1 MTMVKANERVDIT
14 FIIMSWRIC
23 KIFAVW
29 VAFMEAILS
38 FLNFK
43 PDDILLAFSK
53 SEVFNKTGN
62 DLTDI
67 CLCLN

>member
-29 VAFMEAILS
+29 VVFMEAILS

-43 PDDILLAFSK
+43 PDDIFLAFSK
-53 SEVFNKTGN
+53 SEVFNKTGS
-62 DLTDI
+62 DPTDI

>member
-14 FIIMSWRIC
+14 FIIMSWRIY
-23 KIFAVW
+23 KIFVVW
-29 VAFMEAILS
+29 VVFMEAILS
-38 FLNFK
+38 CLNFK
-43 PDDILLAFSK
+43 PDDILLPFSK
-53 SEVFNKTGN
+53 SDVFNKTGN